1 MTSYHRMLVHRV
13 AEYYRLYHHV
23 DQSGKCVV
31 VSKQTATINSPA
43 AVLAGQGSVSSS
55 LNSSQNLTLAG
66 SPASS
71 GKTNALFSAAYSAN
85 GDVNS
90 LDQGQNQAR
99 VR

>member
-43 AVLAGQGSVSSS
+43 VLGGQGSTPNS
-55 LNSSQNLTLAG
+55 LNSSQNLTSSQG
-66 SPASS
+66 SPGATSC
-71 GKTNALFSAAYSAN
+71 KI
-85 GDVNS
+85 NS
-90 LDQGQNQAR
+90 LFGGDMNANTGHAANQSRAR
-99 VR
+99 